1 MISSGNA
8 QRGRRQSGAGVVLI
22 FLGLLALTG
31 CPSKDAAG
39 GDVLAKVNSYKI
51 MRSEVDKA
59 FNKQIAG
66 TPQKLTSEQE
76 QALRLQIL
84 QQMIN
89 IQLYLQK
96 AEKLGIVAT
105 DEEIDSRLNKAS
117 YTKEEFAKKLQEAG
131 LTEDDVRQDIR
142 KNLIIEKLFNKEIAA
157 KVTISDAD
165 IQTYYNEH
173 KSQFNVIEPQ
183 YYLAHIYVSS
193 LPNAPTGNIP
203 GKAQNDAQ
211 AHDKI
216 RMIYN
221 RLESGEDFSAVAAK
235 YSEDQDTARSGGE
248 LGATPESQLKNTD
261 PATRDAVLKLKPGQF
276 TEIIPVINPAT
287 QKTLGY
293 RIVKLLGKEVAGQR
307 DVSDPTVQQAI
318 RTQLRNQRE
327 QFLRTAYDE
336 SLRDNAEIHN
346 YYVEQILKSF
356 GAQK

>member
-1 MISSGNA
+1 MTESGNA
-8 QRGRRQSGAGVVLI
+8 RRGLMLSALVLA
-22 FLGLLALTG
+22 LLAVTG
-31 CPSKDAAG
+31 CPKSGAAG
-39 GDVLAKVNSYKI
+39 GDVMAKVNSYKI

-66 TPQKLTSEQE
+66 TPQKLTTEQE

-84 QQMIN
+84 QQIIN

-105 DEEIDSRLNKAS
+105 DEEIDNRLNKSS
-117 YTKEEFAKKLQEAG
+117 YTKEEFAKKLQDAG
-131 LTEDDVRQDIR
+131 VTEEDVRQDIR
-142 KNLIIEKLFNKEIAA
+142 RNLIIEKLFNKEIAS

-165 IQTYYNEH
+165 IQNYYKEH
-173 KSQFNVIEPQ
+173 KAQFNVIEPQ
-183 YYLAHIYVSS
+183 YYLAHIYVSA
-193 LPNAPTGNIP
+193 LPNAPSANIP

-211 AHDKI
+211 AKDKI
-216 RMIYN
+216 HMIYN
-221 RLESGEDFSAVAAK
+221 RLESGEDFATLAAK

-261 PATRDAVLKLKPGQF
+261 PATRDAVLKLKPNQF
-276 TEIIPVINPAT
+276 TDVIPVINPAT
-287 QKTLGY
+287 QKVLGY
-293 RIVKLLGKEVAGQR
+293 RIVKLLGKEAAGQR

-318 RTQLRNQRE
+318 RTTLRNQRE
-327 QFLRTAYDE
+327 QFLRAAYDE

-346 YYVEQILKSF
+346 YYVEQILKDY